1 MKSSIKSI
9 FNNIILFLSL
19 LTIVSIVAILFTIDQ
34 NNSFEKVDILNE
46 EKNILK
52 ELLQIDQKDKE
63 IALIQYNGKSTE
75 LNYQMQ
81 KLHQLY
87 RYDLLGQYILHTSK
101 EYLSQL
107 NKLTQLINTYNTEL
121 LSYLES
127 NKQDKDIAFKR
138 LQNSFTVINDHIS
151 NIIFQNIN
159 YNKAKQKFIYQ
170 LALAIFVFIFI
181 TSIIFYKKL
190 SNIYKDIQF
199 LQLPGANIQN
209 YQPKTTEADAI
220 YLRMK
225 RKTTKNLDASHLD
238 PVTGINNNK
247 GLASSY
253 ADKKSLKENNFTAL
267 ALLEVDTFSKT
278 KRTFPQEFTQIVLK
292 KIATIISMYEQAT
305 DVIGRTDYNQFTV
318 ILSRSSKE
326 RAFKEIDQMR
336 QSIAELN
343 LVTATK
349 VPVKITIS
357 GGFYIKPNN
366 VSLSN
371 ALLET
376 KSILDFAKQ
385 NGGNNISQKKDITGV
400 KI

>member
-1 MKSSIKSI
+1 MKSSIKGT

-19 LTIVSIVAILFTIDQ
+19 LTIVSIIAVLFTIDQ
-34 NNSFEKVDILNE
+34 NNSFKKVDILNGA
-46 EKNILK
+46 KNIIN
-52 ELLQIDQKDKE
+52 ELHQIDKEDRE

-75 LNYQMQ
+75 LNYQIQ

-87 RYDLLGQYILHTSK
+87 KYDLLGQYVLQISE

-107 NKLTQLINTYNTEL
+107 NKLTQLINTYNTQVLKYFKTDEDDKERL
-121 LSYLES
+121 HKKLQDSYV
-127 NKQDKDIAFKR
+127 A
-138 LQNSFTVINDHIS
+138 INNHIS

-159 YNKAKQKFIYQ
+159 YNKAKQEFMYQ
-170 LALAIFVFIFI
+170 LALSIFIFIFI

-199 LQLPGANIQN
+199 LQLPGADIQN
-209 YQPKTTEADAI
+209 HQLNTTEADAI

-225 RKTTKNLDASHLD
+225 RKPTKGLDASYID

-247 GLASSY
+247 GLTNSY
-253 ADKKSLKENNFTAL
+253 ADKKSLKESNFTAL
-267 ALLEVDTFSKT
+267 AILEVDTFSKT
-278 KRTFPQEFTQIVLK
+278 KRTFPQDFTQMVLK
-292 KIATIISMYEQAT
+292 KIATTISMYEQAT
-305 DVIGRTDYNQFTV
+305 DVIGRTDYNEFTV
-318 ILSRSSKE
+318 IFSRSSKE
-326 RAFKEIDQMR
+326 RAFKEIEQIR
-336 QSIAELN
+336 QSIEELK

-349 VPVKITIS
+349 VPISITIS

-376 KSILDFAKQ
+376 RSILDFAKQ
-385 NGGNNISQKKDITGV
+385 NGGNKISQKKDITGV